1 MDQIKIGAFI
11 AKKRKE
17 KNLTQEQLAQR
28 LGVSNKSVSKWE
40 CGRCMPDYSVIELL
54 CKELDVS
61 IAQIFNG
68 DDSISSSAIEDEKI
82 QSIFNSM
89 RQSEKLNK
97 INKLIIIGIL
107 LIVIGIASFGIS
119 FAFKGSEIQDFTR
132 GFFRGLSAVQVL
144 LGASCTISYAAVKI
158 SSKRK

>member
-11 AKKRKE
+11 AKKRKV

-68 DDSISSSAIEDEKI
+68 NDDNSSAIEDEKI

-158 SSKRK
+158 RSKRK

>member
-68 DDSISSSAIEDEKI
+68 NDDNFSAIEDEKI

-158 SSKRK
+158 RSKRK

>member
-1 MDQIKIGAFI
+1 MDQIKIGEFI

-17 KNLTQEQLAQR
+17 KNLTQDQLAQR

-68 DDSISSSAIEDEKI
+68 NDGNFSSAIEDEKI
-82 QSIFNSM
+82 KSIFNSM
-89 RQSEKLNK
+89 RQNEKLNK
-97 INKLIIIGIL
+97 INKMITIGIL
-107 LIVIGIASFGIS
+107 LIVIGIVTFGIS

-132 GFFRGLSAVQVL
+132 GFFRGFSAVQIL
-144 LGASCTISYAAVKI
+144 LGASCIISSAVVKI
-158 SSKRK
+158 RSKRK

>member
-82 QSIFNSM
+82 FNSM

>member
-68 DDSISSSAIEDEKI
+68 NDDNSSAIEDEKI

-107 LIVIGIASFGIS
+107 MIVIGIASFGIS

-144 LGASCTISYAAVKI
+144 LGASCTITYAAVKI
-158 SSKRK
+158 RSKRK

>member
-28 LGVSNKSVSKWE
+28 LGVSNKSISKWE

-68 DDSISSSAIEDEKI
+68 NDDNSSAIEDEKI

-89 RQSEKLNK
+89 RQSEKLHK

-107 LIVIGIASFGIS
+107 MIVIGIASFGIS

-132 GFFRGLSAVQVL
+132 GFFRGISAVQVL

-158 SSKRK
+158 RSKRK

>member
-54 CKELDVS
+54 SKELDVS

-68 DDSISSSAIEDEKI
+68 NDDNFSAIEDEKI

-158 SSKRK
+158 RSKRK

>member
-68 DDSISSSAIEDEKI
+68 NDDNSSAIEDEKI

-158 SSKRK
+158 RSKRK

>member
-89 RQSEKLNK
+89 RQLS
-97 INKLIIIGIL
+97 LIHI
-107 LIVIGIASFGIS
+107 
-119 FAFKGSEIQDFTR
+119 
-132 GFFRGLSAVQVL
+132 
-144 LGASCTISYAAVKI
+144 
-158 SSKRK
+158 

>member
-1 MDQIKIGAFI
+1 MDQIKIGEFI

-28 LGVSNKSVSKWE
+28 LGVSNKSISKWE

-68 DDSISSSAIEDEKI
+68 NDDNSSAIEDEKI

-89 RQSEKLNK
+89 RQSEKFHK

-107 LIVIGIASFGIS
+107 MIVIGIASFGIS

-132 GFFRGLSAVQVL
+132 GFFRGISAVQIL

-158 SSKRK
+158 RSKRK